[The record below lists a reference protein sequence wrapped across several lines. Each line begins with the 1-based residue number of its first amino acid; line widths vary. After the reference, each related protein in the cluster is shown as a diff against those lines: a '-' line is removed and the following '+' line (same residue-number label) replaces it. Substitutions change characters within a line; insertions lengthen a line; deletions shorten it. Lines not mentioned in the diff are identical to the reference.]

1 MILVILFFLFLF
13 IYLLI
18 YLFIGLFLPKFR
30 SVFGALSNT
39 YDKNFVEKESAAFSR
54 FELVINALLQ
64 RPCNAKWTQY
74 FS

>member
-1 MILVILFFLFLF
+1 MILLIFFFF
-13 IYLLI
+13 FYSFI
-18 YLFIGLFLPKFR
+18 YLFIHLSIFLPKFR